1 MKTIEEVEKEYE
13 TYEIKSDFV
22 TSLEE
27 FQSFIEIGIDD
38 TEESIADTL
47 KEIKLNN
54 RAKLEIAIKNLFL
67 SPFGM
72 KMEDI
77 CDEDN
82 DILKKVAAY
91 TASYREFFE
100 KILELADEG
109 NFKELLKLVDFSTEY
124 YNQQIS
130 YYESQRDA
138 LEYSAQGIS
147 FFNSK
152 YSDEQEVFQRFMDK
166 KLSSYNP
173 TKSVEKVK
181 KI

>member
-1 MKTIEEVEKEYE
+1 MKTIEEIEKEYE
-13 TYEIKSDFV
+13 EYKIKSDFV
-22 TSLEE
+22 TDLEG
-27 FQSFIEIGIDD
+27 FQAFMIIGIDD
-38 TEESIADTL
+38 TDESIADTL

-54 RAKLEIAIKNLFL
+54 RVKLETAIKNFFL
-67 SPFGM
+67 APFGM
-72 KMEDI
+72 RTEDL

-82 DILKKVAAY
+82 DILRKVAAY

-100 KILELADEG
+100 RILELADES
-109 NFKELLKLVDFSTEY
+109 NFKELLRLVDFSTEY
-124 YNQQIS
+124 YNEQMS

-138 LEYSAQGIS
+138 LEYSAKGIN

-152 YSDEQEVFQRFMDK
+152 YSDEREVFQKFMDK

-173 TKSVEKVK
+173 TKSVEKIK